1 VSEGI
6 IIMPRTIFGWNGLD
20 SCFSLIRL
28 GKLCSLGKFRVGK
41 LMASVTIAAT
51 LILGW
56 SMQVRADLAVPVV
69 FSFFVGA
76 GTSFLATSRSRLCI
90 IVIP

>member
-1 VSEGI
+1 
-6 IIMPRTIFGWNGLD
+6 
-20 SCFSLIRL
+20 
-28 GKLCSLGKFRVGK
+28 
-41 LMASVTIAAT
+41 MASVTIVAT

-76 GTSFLATSRSRLCI
+76 GTSFLATSTSLTVELWQSDNFSFHLWYRYIPRSGWSSDCI
-90 IVIP
+90 GTCCSSQPKLARFHS